1 MARPQK
7 QTVDYFPHF
16 ADASVGDTLT
26 VLEGQFGNDGY
37 VFWFKLLEKLASSEG
52 HYLDCSNSRKWQ
64 VLLGRAR
71 VDEDTG
77 RKIMVLLVEM
87 QAIDKDLWEN
97 HNIIWCQNLVDNV
110 AEAYKNRKREVPQ
123 KPDLASAKLN
133 SASKH
138 EISTEETPVST
149 SENPISTTENP
160 HTKLDDTI
168 LNNKESKETDRDDLY
183 KILEGTRGFPKYSQ
197 ENIWKLEDVI
207 KDYPEL
213 NYLLEFKKFRE
224 YWNDDKR
231 KLKRP
236 WLALRNWLENAKKGY
251 GRTKKTERKR
261 LPDRSSYTQGPDYP
275 DD

>member
-16 ADASVGDTLT
+16 ADASAGDTLT

-71 VDEDTG
+71 VDDNIG

-87 QAIDKDLWEN
+87 QAIDKELWEN
-97 HNIIWCQNLVDNV
+97 HSIIWCQNLVDNV
-110 AEAYKNRKREVPQ
+110 AEAYKNRKREIPR
-123 KPDLASAKLN
+123 KPF
-133 SASKH
+133 
-138 EISTEETPVST
+138 ST
-149 SENPISTTENP
+149 NNIPISTSDNPVTTAENP

-168 LNNKESKETDRDDLY
+168 LNNKETDRDELY
-183 KILEGTRGFPKYSQ
+183 GILEGTKGFPKYTQ
-197 ENIWKLEDVI
+197 ENLWKLEDVM
-207 KDYPEL
+207 KDYPGL

-224 YWNDDKR
+224 YWNSEKR

-236 WLALRNWLENAKKGY
+236 WLALRNWLGKAKEQSGKAKDRGLPNRKGY
-251 GRTKKTERKR
+251 TEIK
-261 LPDRSSYTQGPDYP
+261 Y
-275 DD
+275 DDD